1 METSILRYR
10 NVIVMNLGFILIAL
24 QNPTGGANMRRILPM
39 KTYQYDYYVIDIP
52 EDVYPMPLPSDGIS
66 DGGESYTDDELIIIE
81 SEIKENRANLA
92 IDIARENA
100 K

>member
-1 METSILRYR
+1 
-10 NVIVMNLGFILIAL
+10 
-24 QNPTGGANMRRILPM
+24 M

-66 DGGESYTDDELIIIE
+66 DGGESYTDDELSIIE

-100 K
+100 KLYAMPCLWYVISDNGNQVKVCRKRHYRVR